1 MIFIYLFFVL
11 CCFTVGCW
19 GPEPERAV
27 GPSRNTEPSFEES
40 LEWEQSLGKLQSQF
54 GLKPDEYVIIID
66 ISEQKL
72 RLIKDEKIAKIY
84 PVSTS
89 KYGLGNKRD
98 SNKTPL
104 GTHRIAKK
112 IGEGAPIR
120 AIFKS
125 RIDTGKTAEIYT
137 DKTDIQEDLVLTRI
151 MWLEGLETGVNKGN
165 GIDSYERC
173 IYIHGTQEEGLVGE
187 PASHSCIRMK
197 NKDVVELFDSV
208 TITTLVEI
216 QE

>member
-1 MIFIYLFFVL
+1 MTFIYLFYIFL
-11 CCFTVGCW
+11 CFTVGCL
-19 GPEPERAV
+19 GPEPKKGVDPSQNIER
-27 GPSRNTEPSFEES
+27 SCEES
-40 LEWEQSLGKLQSQF
+40 LQREQSLGRLQSQF

-72 RLIKDEKIAKIY
+72 RLIKDGKIVKTY

-89 KYGLGNKRD
+89 KYGVGNKRD

-104 GTHRIAKK
+104 GIHRIAKK
-112 IGEGAPIR
+112 IGEGAPIG
-120 AIFKS
+120 AIFES
-125 RIDTGKTAEIYT
+125 RMDTGKIAEIYT
-137 DKTDIQEDLVLTRI
+137 DKTEIQEDLVTTRI

-173 IYIHGTQEEGLVGE
+173 IYIHGTQEEGLIGE
-187 PASHSCIRMK
+187 PASHGCIRMK
-197 NKDVVELFDSV
+197 NNDVVELFDLV
-208 TITTLVEI
+208 TINTLVEI